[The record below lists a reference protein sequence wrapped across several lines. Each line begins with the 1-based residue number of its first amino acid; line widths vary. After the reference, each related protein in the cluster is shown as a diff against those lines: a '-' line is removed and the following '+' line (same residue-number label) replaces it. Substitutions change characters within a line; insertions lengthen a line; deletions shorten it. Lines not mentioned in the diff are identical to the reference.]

1 MNSEPQSQV
10 TWDGTPCFENTW
22 RMNKFAN
29 CCALILLTVGM
40 NMPCLES
47 LSMMT
52 RIAVWLSES
61 GNCSIKS
68 IEIEFHGLSG
78 IGSCLRNP

>member
-1 MNSEPQSQV
+1 MEPQSQV
-10 TWDGTPCFENTW
+10 TWDGTLCFENMW
-22 RMNKFAN
+22 RMNRFAN
-29 CCALILLTVGM
+29 CCAVISLTVGM

-52 RIAVWLSES
+52 RIAVWPSES
-61 GNCSIKS
+61 GNCSMKS

-78 IGSCLRNP
+78 MGSCLRNL